1 MKKFLSILLAL
12 AVGFTF
18 TFGSAMSAFAYT
30 AGTGYT
36 VDEQK
41 ALLAA
46 AYNQAIAGA
55 EAYKVDYDANTY
67 GATADKD
74 ITTFTVSKDAVI
86 AGVDAVFAK
95 TVAGITAEAN
105 TLLGVT
111 FEGDYDANTNNAA
124 SSVDVIKVKKAILDG
139 AKTETNSDGVKVVE
153 AAAWSDYKAELI
165 KLVDKVDVSAY
176 TETKNETK
184 VTAKDGEK
192 YDTAKEA
199 ANADIAYAKGIIN
212 NAKLAASADATA
224 NSTDTWKADSFN
236 AVYTKVFGPVIKI
249 KENKDDA
256 IDTNLVTSLT
266 YSLAGDYATTKSEE
280 AEKAN
285 LAVVQAQA
293 KAALLAA
300 ITKYENSS
308 AYNKK
313 QDEQLAAYNEA
324 KTYLIDNGKLDAAGT
339 ASFATAYSITAATA
353 NDVDGVNY
361 VELSEKAA
369 AAKKNVADKKDYYV
383 ARGFN
388 WDDAAAEKALV
399 AQLTKIY
406 SNTDKNADLGT
417 IEGVI
422 ATTDLTAGAKAALK
436 IDYSEIEAKED
447 SHNEGKVYTYDSKCY
462 YEAEWTAVKAAIDT
476 FNAAVDAAKVQKDVD
491 TATAALT
498 KALGKIDTANVV
510 YNNISTGAASTY
522 GALKKYAALAYTNAH
537 AADANVTAIYVTF
550 GEEADKITGEDL
562 PAKSVYLWFIEKGA
576 RTAKDAAAL
585 YADGCKVIDAYKT
598 LATLKTEAA
607 AVVSQIN
614 ALPATPALT
623 DKAAVV
629 AAKDAYDA
637 LPADAKNYVTNAVT
651 LNAAVKA
658 VEKAEAYS
666 VAGMVNA
673 LPTVAKLTVADK
685 EAVKAAKD
693 AYKAYADTEAYDT
706 LGTPTYDNTANK
718 LYNFDAALEKIKNL
732 EKDAIADAYKALNNK
747 YVADKL
753 TAEDAAAVKAL
764 QDAIAAYIEE
774 YAETPSVAIENG
786 TAKIAAVVAALAP
799 EFGDAEAK
807 AYVQDLAIAVRTAKS
822 GKKVKVTAK
831 ADVQT
836 LVDNGYTVTYKFY
849 KSTKKGS
856 GYKNTV
862 NKTTNTYTNTNP
874 VKGKNYYK
882 VKLVVK
888 NADGAV
894 VATTPLTQCK
904 YGVRT
909 IK

>member
-30 AGTGYT
+30 AGTGYS

-55 EAYKVDYDANTY
+55 EAYKVNYDGAAY
-67 GATADKD
+67 GATDIEKD
-74 ITTFTVSKDAVI
+74 ITTFTVSKEAVI
-86 AGVDAVFAK
+86 AGVDAVYAS
-95 TVAGITAEAN
+95 TVAGITAESN

-111 FEGDYDANTNNAA
+111 FEGDYNATTNNAA
-124 SSVDVIKVKKAILDG
+124 SSVDVIKVKNAILAG
-139 AKTETNSDGVKVVE
+139 AKTATNSDGVKVVE

-165 KLVDKVDVSAY
+165 KLVDKVDVSVY
-176 TETKNETK
+176 TETKNENK

-212 NAKLAASADATA
+212 NAKLATA
-224 NSTDTWKADSFN
+224 KGTVSSTDTWNAASFKD
-236 AVYTKVFGPVIKI
+236 VYDAVFGPVIKI

-313 QDEQLAAYNEA
+313 QDEQIAAYNEA
-324 KTYLIDNGKLDAAGT
+324 KTYLIDNGKLDPAGT
-339 ASFATAYSITAATA
+339 ASFDTAYSITAATA

-406 SNTDKNADLGT
+406 SNKDKNADLGT

-476 FNAAVDAAKVQKDVD
+476 FNAAVDAAKVQNDVD
-491 TATAALT
+491 TANAALT

-510 YNNISTGAASTY
+510 YNNISTGATSTY

-637 LPADAKNYVTNAVT
+637 LPADGKNYVTNVVT
-651 LNAAVKA
+651 LNAALKA
-658 VEKAEAYS
+658 VETAEAYS

-673 LPTVAKLTVADK
+673 LPTIAKLTVADK

-693 AYKAYADTEAYDT
+693 AYKAYRDTEGYASF
-706 LGTPTYDNTANK
+706 TYTTSYK
-718 LYNFDAALEKIKNL
+718 FDDALAQIKKLEK
-732 EKDAIADAYKALNNK
+732 EAIEDAYKALNNK

-774 YAETPSVAIENG
+774 YAETPDVAIENG

-822 GKKVKVTAK
+822 GKKVKVTVN

-888 NADGAV
+888 NAEGTV

>member
-55 EAYKVDYDANTY
+55 EAYQEDYDANTY

-111 FEGDYDANTNNAA
+111 FEGDYNANTNNAA
-124 SSVDVIKVKKAILDG
+124 SSVDVIKVKNAILAG

-165 KLVDKVDVSAY
+165 KLVDAVDVSAY

-224 NSTDTWKADSFN
+224 NSTDTWKAASFN
-236 AVYTKVFGPVIKI
+236 DVYTKVFGPVIKI

-266 YSLAGDYATTKSEE
+266 YSLAGNYATTKSEE

-353 NDVDGVNY
+353 NDVDGTDY
-361 VELSEKAA
+361 VALTTA
-369 AAKKNVADKKDYYV
+369 AAKANKYIADLKAEKT
-383 ARGFN
+383 AAGFN
-388 WDDAAAEKALV
+388 WDDDLAAKALKT
-399 AQLTKIY
+399 QLLAIY
-406 SNTDKNADLGT
+406 GGNAK
-417 IEGVI
+417 
-422 ATTDLTAGAKAALK
+422 ATLVETGLYTSDLTAGTKAAAK

-447 SHNEGKVYTYDSKCY
+447 SHKEGKVYTYNSKCY

-476 FNAAVDAAKVQKDVD
+476 FNAAVDAAKVQNDVD
-491 TATAALT
+491 TANAALT
-498 KALGKIDTANVV
+498 KALNKITDAHTV
-510 YNNISTGAASTY
+510 YTNISTGATNTY
-522 GALKKYAALAYTNAH
+522 DALKKYAELAYTNAH

-550 GEEADKITGEDL
+550 GEEADTISKTKDL

-637 LPADAKNYVTNAVT
+637 LPADAKNYVTNVVT
-651 LNAAVKA
+651 LNAALKA
-658 VEKAEAYS
+658 VETAEAYS

-673 LPTVAKLTVADK
+673 LPTIAKLTVADK

-693 AYKAYADTEAYDT
+693 AYKAYRDTEGYASF
-706 LGTPTYDNTANK
+706 TYTTSYK
-718 LYNFDAALEKIKNL
+718 FDDALAQIKNL
-732 EKDAIADAYKALNNK
+732 EKDAIVDAYKALNNK

-807 AYVQDLAIAVRTAKS
+807 AYVQDLAVTVRTAKS

>member
-30 AGTGYT
+30 AGTGYS

-55 EAYKVDYDANTY
+55 EAYKVNYDGADY
-67 GATADKD
+67 GATDIEKD
-74 ITTFTVSKDAVI
+74 ITTFTVSKEAVI
-86 AGVDAVFAK
+86 AGVDAVYAS
-95 TVAGITAEAN
+95 TVAGITAESN

-111 FEGDYDANTNNAA
+111 FEGDYNATTNNAA
-124 SSVDVIKVKKAILDG
+124 SSVDVIKVKNAILAG
-139 AKTETNSDGVKVVE
+139 AKTATNSDGVKVVE

-165 KLVDKVDVSAY
+165 KLVDKVDVSVY
-176 TETKNETK
+176 TETKNENK

-224 NSTDTWKADSFN
+224 NSTDTWKAASFN
-236 AVYTKVFGPVIKI
+236 DVYTKVFGPVIKI

-324 KTYLIDNGKLDAAGT
+324 KTYLIDNGKLNGT
-339 ASFATAYSITAATA
+339 VPTFDTAYSITAATA

-637 LPADAKNYVTNAVT
+637 LPADGKNYVTNVVT
-651 LNAAVKA
+651 LNAALKA
-658 VEKAEAYS
+658 VETAEAYS

-673 LPTVAKLTVADK
+673 LPTIAKLTVADK

-693 AYKAYADTEAYDT
+693 AYKAYRDTEGYASF
-706 LGTPTYDNTANK
+706 TYKTSYK
-718 LYNFDAALEKIKNL
+718 FDDALAQIKKLEK
-732 EKDAIADAYKALNNK
+732 EAIEDAYKALNNK

-774 YAETPSVAIENG
+774 YAETPDVAIENG

-822 GKKVKVTAK
+822 GKKVKVTVN

>member
-30 AGTGYT
+30 PGTGYS

-55 EAYKVDYDANTY
+55 EAYKVDYDGAAY
-67 GATADKD
+67 GATDIEKD
-74 ITTFTVSKDAVI
+74 ITTFTVSKEAVI
-86 AGVDAVFAK
+86 AGVDAVYAS
-95 TVAGITAEAN
+95 TVAGITAESN

-111 FEGDYDANTNNAA
+111 FEGDYNATTNNAA
-124 SSVDVIKVKKAILDG
+124 SSVDVIKVKNAILAG
-139 AKTETNSDGVKVVE
+139 AKTATNSDSVKVVE
-153 AAAWSDYKAELI
+153 AASWSDYKAELI
-165 KLVDKVDVSAY
+165 KLVDTVDVSAY

-184 VTAKDGEK
+184 VTAKDGEQ

-212 NAKLAASADATA
+212 NAKLATA
-224 NSTDTWKADSFN
+224 KGTVSSTDTWNAASFKD
-236 AVYTKVFGPVIKI
+236 VYDAVFGPVIKI

-256 IDTNLVTSLT
+256 IDANLVTSLT
-266 YSLAGDYATTKSEE
+266 YSLAGNYATTKSED
-280 AEKAN
+280 ADKAN

-313 QDEQLAAYNEA
+313 QDEQIAAYNEA
-324 KTYLIDNGKLDAAGT
+324 KTYLIDNGKLDPAGT
-339 ASFATAYSITAATA
+339 ASFDTAYSITAATA

-406 SNTDKNADLGT
+406 SNIDKNADLGT

-510 YNNISTGAASTY
+510 YNNISTGATSTY

-614 ALPATPALT
+614 ALPASPALT

-637 LPADAKNYVTNAVT
+637 LPADGKNYVTNAVT

-673 LPTVAKLTVADK
+673 LPTTAKLTVADK

-693 AYKAYADTEAYDT
+693 AYKAYTDTEAYDT
-706 LGTPTYDNTANK
+706 LGKLTYTTSYD
-718 LYNFDAALEKIKNL
+718 FDAALAKIKNL
-732 EKDAIADAYKALNNK
+732 EKEAIEDAYKALNNK

-822 GKKVKVTAK
+822 GKKVKVTVK

>member
-55 EAYKVDYDANTY
+55 EAYQEDYDANTY

-111 FEGDYDANTNNAA
+111 FEGDYNANTNNAA
-124 SSVDVIKVKKAILDG
+124 SSVDVIKVKNAILAG

-184 VTAKDGEK
+184 VTAKDGEQ

-224 NSTDTWKADSFN
+224 NSTDTWKAASFN
-236 AVYTKVFGPVIKI
+236 DVYTKVFGPVIKI

-266 YSLAGDYATTKSEE
+266 YSLAGNYATTKSEE

-324 KTYLIDNGKLDAAGT
+324 KTYLIDNGKLDPAGT
-339 ASFATAYSITAATA
+339 PSFDTAYSITAATA
-353 NDVDGVNY
+353 NDVDKTDY
-361 VELSEKAA
+361 VALTTA
-369 AAKKNVADKKDYYV
+369 AAKANKYIADLKAEKT
-383 ARGFN
+383 AAGFN
-388 WDDAAAEKALV
+388 WDDDLAAKALKT
-399 AQLTKIY
+399 QLLAIY
-406 SNTDKNADLGT
+406 GGNAK
-417 IEGVI
+417 
-422 ATTDLTAGAKAALK
+422 ATLVETGLYTSDLTAGTKAAAK

-447 SHNEGKVYTYDSKCY
+447 SHKEGKVYTYNSKCY

-476 FNAAVDAAKVQKDVD
+476 FNAAVDAAKVQNDVD
-491 TATAALT
+491 TANAALT
-498 KALGKIDTANVV
+498 KALNKITDAHTV
-510 YNNISTGAASTY
+510 YTNISTGATNTY
-522 GALKKYAALAYTNAH
+522 DALKKYAELAYTNAH

-550 GEEADKITGEDL
+550 GEEADTISKTKDL

-637 LPADAKNYVTNAVT
+637 LPADAKNYVTNVVT
-651 LNAAVKA
+651 LNAALKA

-673 LPTVAKLTVADK
+673 LPTIAKLTVADK

-693 AYKAYADTEAYDT
+693 AYKAYRDTEGYASF
-706 LGTPTYDNTANK
+706 TYTTSYK
-718 LYNFDAALEKIKNL
+718 FDDALAQIKNL
-732 EKDAIADAYKALNNK
+732 EKDAIVDAYKALNNK

-774 YAETPSVAIENG
+774 YAETPGVAIENG

-807 AYVQDLAIAVRTAKS
+807 AYVQDLAIATRTAKS
-822 GKKVKVTAK
+822 GKKVKVTVN
-831 ADVQT
+831 ADVQK

>member
-55 EAYKVDYDANTY
+55 EAYKVNYDGETY

-95 TVAGITAEAN
+95 TVAGIKAPAD
-105 TLLGVT
+105 TLLGVA

-184 VTAKDGEK
+184 VTAKDGEQ

-199 ANADIAYAKGIIN
+199 ANADIAYAKAIIN
-212 NAKLAASADATA
+212 NAKLATSKETA
-224 NSTDTWKADSFN
+224 NAEASWKATTHKE
-236 AVYTKVFGPVIKI
+236 VYDEVFGAAKVIKI

-266 YSLAGDYATTKSEE
+266 YSLAGNYATTKSEE

-285 LAVVQAQA
+285 LAVIQAQA

-300 ITKYENSS
+300 ITNYENSS
-308 AYNKK
+308 DYNKK
-313 QDEQLAAYNEA
+313 QDEEIAAYKEA
-324 KTYLIDNGKLDAAGT
+324 KTYLIENGKITDYT
-339 ASFATAYSITAATA
+339 TTPVTVSFALTYSI
-353 NDVDGVNY
+353 NKSDVTSNTY
-361 VELSEKAA
+361 VTLTTA
-369 AAKKNVADKKDYYV
+369 AAKANKYIADLKAEKT
-383 ARGFN
+383 AAGFN
-388 WDDAAAEKALV
+388 WDDDLAAKALKT
-399 AQLTKIY
+399 QLLAIY
-406 SNTDKNADLGT
+406 GGNPK
-417 IEGVI
+417 
-422 ATTDLTAGAKAALK
+422 ATLVETGLYTSDLTAGTKAAAK

-447 SHNEGKVYTYDSKCY
+447 SHKEGKVYTYNSKCY

-476 FNAAVDAAKVQKDVD
+476 FNAAVDAAKVQNDVD
-491 TATAALT
+491 TANAALT
-498 KALGKIDTANVV
+498 KALGKIDTANIV
-510 YNNISTGAASTY
+510 YNNISTGATSTY

-637 LPADAKNYVTNAVT
+637 LPADGKNYVTNVVT
-651 LNAAVKA
+651 LNAALKA
-658 VEKAEAYS
+658 VETAEAYS

-673 LPTVAKLTVADK
+673 LPTIAKLTVADK

-693 AYKAYADTEAYDT
+693 AYKAYRDTEGYASF
-706 LGTPTYDNTANK
+706 TYTTSYK
-718 LYNFDAALEKIKNL
+718 FDDALAQIKKLEK
-732 EKDAIADAYKALNNK
+732 EAIEDAYKALNNK

-774 YAETPSVAIENG
+774 YAETPDVAIENG

>member
-30 AGTGYT
+30 AGTGYS

-55 EAYKVDYDANTY
+55 EAYKVNYDGADY
-67 GATADKD
+67 GATDIEKD
-74 ITTFTVSKDAVI
+74 ITTFTVSKEAVI
-86 AGVDAVFAK
+86 AGVDAVYAS
-95 TVAGITAEAN
+95 TVAGITAESN

-111 FEGDYDANTNNAA
+111 FEGDYNATTNNAA
-124 SSVDVIKVKKAILDG
+124 SSVDVIKVKNAILAG
-139 AKTETNSDGVKVVE
+139 AKTATNSDGVKVVE

-184 VTAKDGEK
+184 VTAKDGEQ

-212 NAKLAASADATA
+212 NAKLATA
-224 NSTDTWKADSFN
+224 KGTVSSTDTWNAASFKD
-236 AVYTKVFGPVIKI
+236 VYDAVFGPVIKI

-266 YSLAGDYATTKSEE
+266 YSLAGNYATTKSEE

-313 QDEQLAAYNEA
+313 QDEQIAAYNEA
-324 KTYLIDNGKLDAAGT
+324 KTYLIDNGKLDPAGT
-339 ASFATAYSITAATA
+339 ASFDTAYSITAATA

-406 SNTDKNADLGT
+406 SNKDKNADLGT

-447 SHNEGKVYTYDSKCY
+447 SHKEGKVYTYNSKCY

-476 FNAAVDAAKVQKDVD
+476 FNAAVDAAKVQNDVD
-491 TATAALT
+491 TANAALT

-510 YNNISTGAASTY
+510 YNNISTGATSTY

-637 LPADAKNYVTNAVT
+637 LPADGKNYVTNVVT
-651 LNAAVKA
+651 LNAALKA
-658 VEKAEAYS
+658 VETAEAYS

-673 LPTVAKLTVADK
+673 LPTIAKLTVADK

-693 AYKAYADTEAYDT
+693 AYKAYRDTEGYASF
-706 LGTPTYDNTANK
+706 TYTTSYK
-718 LYNFDAALEKIKNL
+718 FDDALAQIKKLEK
-732 EKDAIADAYKALNNK
+732 EAIEDAYKALNNK

-774 YAETPSVAIENG
+774 YAETPDVAIENG

-822 GKKVKVTAK
+822 GKKVKVTVN

-888 NADGAV
+888 NAEGTV

>member
-30 AGTGYT
+30 AGTGYS

-55 EAYKVDYDANTY
+55 EAYKVNYDGAVY
-67 GATADKD
+67 GATDIEKD
-74 ITTFTVSKDAVI
+74 ITTFTVSKEAVI
-86 AGVDAVFAK
+86 AGVDAVYAS
-95 TVAGITAEAN
+95 TVAGITAESN

-111 FEGDYDANTNNAA
+111 FEGDYNATTNNAA
-124 SSVDVIKVKKAILDG
+124 SSVDVIKVKNAILAG
-139 AKTETNSDGVKVVE
+139 AKTATNSDGVKVVE

-165 KLVDKVDVSAY
+165 KLVDKVDVSVY
-176 TETKNETK
+176 TETKNENK

-224 NSTDTWKADSFN
+224 NSTDTWKAASFN
-236 AVYTKVFGPVIKI
+236 DVYTKVFGPVIKI

-324 KTYLIDNGKLDAAGT
+324 KTYLIDNGKLNGT
-339 ASFATAYSITAATA
+339 VPTFDTAYSITAATA

-637 LPADAKNYVTNAVT
+637 LPADGKNYVTNVVT
-651 LNAAVKA
+651 LNAALKA
-658 VEKAEAYS
+658 VETAEAYS

-673 LPTVAKLTVADK
+673 LPTIAKLTVADK

-693 AYKAYADTEAYDT
+693 AYKAYRDTEGYASF
-706 LGTPTYDNTANK
+706 TYTTSYK
-718 LYNFDAALEKIKNL
+718 FDDALAQIKKLEK
-732 EKDAIADAYKALNNK
+732 EAIEDAYKALNNK

-774 YAETPSVAIENG
+774 YAETPDVAIENG

-822 GKKVKVTAK
+822 GKKVKVTVN

>member
-165 KLVDKVDVSAY
+165 KLVDKVDVSVY
-176 TETKNETK
+176 TETKNENK

-224 NSTDTWKADSFN
+224 NSTDTWKAASFN
-236 AVYTKVFGPVIKI
+236 DVYTKVFGPVIKI

-324 KTYLIDNGKLDAAGT
+324 KTYLIDNGKLNGT
-339 ASFATAYSITAATA
+339 VPTFDTAYSITAATA
-353 NDVDGVNY
+353 NDVDGTDY
-361 VELSEKAA
+361 VALTTA
-369 AAKKNVADKKDYYV
+369 AAKANKYIADLKAEKT
-383 ARGFN
+383 AAGFN
-388 WDDAAAEKALV
+388 WDDDLAAKALKT
-399 AQLTKIY
+399 QLLAIY
-406 SNTDKNADLGT
+406 GGNAK
-417 IEGVI
+417 
-422 ATTDLTAGAKAALK
+422 ATLVETGLYTSDLTAGTKAAAK

-447 SHNEGKVYTYDSKCY
+447 SHKEGKVYTYKTKCY

-476 FNAAVDAAKVQKDVD
+476 FNAAVDAAKVQNDVD
-491 TATAALT
+491 TANAALT
-498 KALGKIDTANVV
+498 KALNKITDAHTV
-510 YNNISTGAASTY
+510 YTNISTGATNTY
-522 GALKKYAALAYTNAH
+522 DALKKYAELAYTNAH

-550 GEEADKITGEDL
+550 GEEADTISKTKDL

-637 LPADAKNYVTNAVT
+637 LPADAKNYVTNVVT
-651 LNAAVKA
+651 LNAALKA
-658 VEKAEAYS
+658 VETAEAYS

-673 LPTVAKLTVADK
+673 LPTIAKLTVADK

-693 AYKAYADTEAYDT
+693 AYKAYRDTEGYASF
-706 LGTPTYDNTANK
+706 TYTTSYK
-718 LYNFDAALEKIKNL
+718 FDDALAQIKNL
-732 EKDAIADAYKALNNK
+732 EKDAIVDAYKALNNK

-774 YAETPSVAIENG
+774 YAETPGVAIENG

-822 GKKVKVTAK
+822 GKKVKVTVN

>member
-18 TFGSAMSAFAYT
+18 TFGSAMSVFAT
-30 AGTGYT
+30 HSYT

-95 TVAGITAEAN
+95 TVAGIKAPAD

-124 SSVDVIKVKKAILDG
+124 SSVDVIKVKNAILAG

-165 KLVDKVDVSAY
+165 KLVDTVDVSAY

-184 VTAKDGEK
+184 VTAKDGEQ

-212 NAKLAASADATA
+212 NAKLAASADTTA

-266 YSLAGDYATTKSEE
+266 YSLAGNYATTKSEE

-285 LAVVQAQA
+285 LAVIQAQA

-300 ITKYENSS
+300 ITNYENSS
-308 AYNKK
+308 DYNKK
-313 QDEQLAAYNEA
+313 QDEEIAAYKEA
-324 KTYLIDNGKLDAAGT
+324 KTYLIENGKITDYT
-339 ASFATAYSITAATA
+339 TTPVTVSFALTYSI
-353 NDVDGVNY
+353 NKSDVTSNTY
-361 VELSEKAA
+361 VTLTTA
-369 AAKKNVADKKDYYV
+369 AAKANKYIADLKAEKT
-383 ARGFN
+383 AAGFN
-388 WDDAAAEKALV
+388 WDDDLAAKALKT
-399 AQLTKIY
+399 QLLAIY
-406 SNTDKNADLGT
+406 GGNAK
-417 IEGVI
+417 
-422 ATTDLTAGAKAALK
+422 ATLVETGLYTSDLTAGTKAAAK
-436 IDYSEIEAKED
+436 IDYSEIEAAEYN
-447 SHNEGKVYTYDSKCY
+447 SAMTGVTSYEGKAYVYNKKAY
-462 YEAEWTAVKAAIDT
+462 YENEWKTVKAAIDT
-476 FNAAVDAAKVQKDVD
+476 FNAAVDAAKVQNDVD
-491 TATAALT
+491 TANAALT

-510 YNNISTGAASTY
+510 YNNISTGATSTY

-562 PAKSVYLWFIEKGA
+562 PEKSVYLWFIEKGA

-637 LPADAKNYVTNAVT
+637 LPADGKNYVTNVVT
-651 LNAAVKA
+651 LNAALKT
-658 VEKAEAYS
+658 VETAEAYS

-673 LPTVAKLTVADK
+673 LPTIAKLTVADK

-693 AYKAYADTEAYDT
+693 AYKAYRDTEGYASF
-706 LGTPTYDNTANK
+706 TYTTSYK
-718 LYNFDAALEKIKNL
+718 FDDALAQIKNL
-732 EKDAIADAYKALNNK
+732 EKDAIVDAYKALNNK

-807 AYVQDLAIAVRTAKS
+807 AYVQDLAIATRTAKS

>member
-30 AGTGYT
+30 AGTGYS

-55 EAYKVDYDANTY
+55 EAYKVNYDGAAY
-67 GATADKD
+67 GATDIEKD
-74 ITTFTVSKDAVI
+74 ITTFTVSKEAVI
-86 AGVDAVFAK
+86 AGVDAVYAS
-95 TVAGITAEAN
+95 TVAGITAESN

-111 FEGDYDANTNNAA
+111 FEGDYNATTNNAA
-124 SSVDVIKVKKAILDG
+124 SSVDVIKVKNAILAG
-139 AKTETNSDGVKVVE
+139 AKTATNSDGVKVVE

-165 KLVDKVDVSAY
+165 KLVDKVDVSVY
-176 TETKNETK
+176 TETKNENK

-224 NSTDTWKADSFN
+224 NSTDTWKAASFN
-236 AVYTKVFGPVIKI
+236 DVYTKVFGPVIKI

-324 KTYLIDNGKLDAAGT
+324 KTYLIDNGKLNGT
-339 ASFATAYSITAATA
+339 VPTFDTAYSITAATA

-510 YNNISTGAASTY
+510 YRRCKHIWRIKEICCISIHKCT
-522 GALKKYAALAYTNAH
+522 
-537 AADANVTAIYVTF
+537 
-550 GEEADKITGEDL
+550 
-562 PAKSVYLWFIEKGA
+562 
-576 RTAKDAAAL
+576 R
-585 YADGCKVIDAYKT
+585 C
-598 LATLKTEAA
+598 
-607 AVVSQIN
+607 
-614 ALPATPALT
+614 
-623 DKAAVV
+623 
-629 AAKDAYDA
+629 
-637 LPADAKNYVTNAVT
+637 
-651 LNAAVKA
+651 
-658 VEKAEAYS
+658 
-666 VAGMVNA
+666 
-673 LPTVAKLTVADK
+673 
-685 EAVKAAKD
+685 
-693 AYKAYADTEAYDT
+693 
-706 LGTPTYDNTANK
+706 
-718 LYNFDAALEKIKNL
+718 
-732 EKDAIADAYKALNNK
+732 
-747 YVADKL
+747 
-753 TAEDAAAVKAL
+753 
-764 QDAIAAYIEE
+764 
-774 YAETPSVAIENG
+774 
-786 TAKIAAVVAALAP
+786 
-799 EFGDAEAK
+799 
-807 AYVQDLAIAVRTAKS
+807 
-822 GKKVKVTAK
+822 
-831 ADVQT
+831 
-836 LVDNGYTVTYKFY
+836 
-849 KSTKKGS
+849 
-856 GYKNTV
+856 
-862 NKTTNTYTNTNP
+862 
-874 VKGKNYYK
+874 
-882 VKLVVK
+882 
-888 NADGAV
+888 
-894 VATTPLTQCK
+894 
-904 YGVRT
+904 
-909 IK
+909 

>member
-30 AGTGYT
+30 AGTGYS

-55 EAYKVDYDANTY
+55 EAYKVNYDGAAY
-67 GATADKD
+67 GATDIEKD
-74 ITTFTVSKDAVI
+74 ITTFTVSKEAVI
-86 AGVDAVFAK
+86 AGVDAVYAS
-95 TVAGITAEAN
+95 TVAGITAESN

-111 FEGDYDANTNNAA
+111 FEGDYNATTNNAA
-124 SSVDVIKVKKAILDG
+124 SSVDVIKVKNAILAG
-139 AKTETNSDGVKVVE
+139 AKTATNSDGVKVVE

-165 KLVDKVDVSAY
+165 KLVDKVDVSVY
-176 TETKNETK
+176 TETKNENK

-224 NSTDTWKADSFN
+224 NSTDTWKAASFN
-236 AVYTKVFGPVIKI
+236 DVYTKVFGPVIKI

-324 KTYLIDNGKLDAAGT
+324 KTYLIDNGKLNGT
-339 ASFATAYSITAATA
+339 VPTFDTAYSITAATA

-598 LATLKTEAA
+598 LAILKTEAA

-637 LPADAKNYVTNAVT
+637 LPADGKNYVTNVVT
-651 LNAAVKA
+651 LNAALKA
-658 VEKAEAYS
+658 VETAEAYS

-673 LPTVAKLTVADK
+673 LPTIAKLTVADK

-693 AYKAYADTEAYDT
+693 AYKAYRDTEGYASF
-706 LGTPTYDNTANK
+706 TYTTSYK
-718 LYNFDAALEKIKNL
+718 FDDALAQIKKLEK
-732 EKDAIADAYKALNNK
+732 EAIEDAYKALNNK

-774 YAETPSVAIENG
+774 YAETPDVAIENG

-822 GKKVKVTAK
+822 GKKVKVTVN

>member
-30 AGTGYT
+30 AGTGYS

-55 EAYKVDYDANTY
+55 EAYKVNYDGAAY
-67 GATADKD
+67 GATDIEKD
-74 ITTFTVSKDAVI
+74 ITTFTVSKEAVI
-86 AGVDAVFAK
+86 AGVDAVYAS
-95 TVAGITAEAN
+95 TVAGITAESN

-111 FEGDYDANTNNAA
+111 FEGDYNATTNNAA
-124 SSVDVIKVKKAILDG
+124 SSVDVIKVKNAILAG
-139 AKTETNSDGVKVVE
+139 AKTATNSDGVKVVE

-165 KLVDKVDVSAY
+165 KLVDKVDVSVY
-176 TETKNETK
+176 TETKNENK

-224 NSTDTWKADSFN
+224 NSTDTWKAASFN
-236 AVYTKVFGPVIKI
+236 DVYTKVFGPVIKI

-324 KTYLIDNGKLDAAGT
+324 KTYLIDNGKLNGT
-339 ASFATAYSITAATA
+339 VPTFDTAYSITAATA

-637 LPADAKNYVTNAVT
+637 LPADGKNYVTNVVT
-651 LNAAVKA
+651 LNAALKA
-658 VEKAEAYS
+658 VETAEAYS

-673 LPTVAKLTVADK
+673 LPTIAKLTVADK

-693 AYKAYADTEAYDT
+693 AYKAYRDTEGYASF
-706 LGTPTYDNTANK
+706 TYTTSYK
-718 LYNFDAALEKIKNL
+718 FDDALAQIKKLEK
-732 EKDAIADAYKALNNK
+732 EAIEDAYKALNNK

-774 YAETPSVAIENG
+774 YAETPDVAIENG

-822 GKKVKVTAK
+822 GKKVKVTVN

-888 NADGAV
+888 NAEGTV

>member
-55 EAYKVDYDANTY
+55 EAYKVNYDGETY

-74 ITTFTVSKDAVI
+74 ITTFTVSKEAVI
-86 AGVDAVFAK
+86 TGVDTVYANTVSGIK
-95 TVAGITAEAN
+95 TDSN

-111 FEGDYDANTNNAA
+111 FEGDYDATTNNAT
-124 SSVDVIKVKKAILDG
+124 SSVDVIKVKNAILAG
-139 AKTETNSDGVKVVE
+139 AKTATNSDGVKVVE

-165 KLVDKVDVSAY
+165 KLVDTVDVSVY

-184 VTAKDGEK
+184 VTAKDGEQ

-199 ANADIAYAKGIIN
+199 ANADIAYAKAIIN
-212 NAKLAASADATA
+212 NAKLATAKEPANAEAS
-224 NSTDTWKADSFN
+224 WKATTHKE
-236 AVYTKVFGPVIKI
+236 VYDEVFGAAKVIKI

-266 YSLAGDYATTKSEE
+266 YSLAGNYATTKSEE

-285 LAVVQAQA
+285 LGVIQAQA

-300 ITKYENSS
+300 ITNYENSS
-308 AYNKK
+308 DYNKK
-313 QDEQLAAYNEA
+313 QDEEIAAYKEA
-324 KTYLIDNGKLDAAGT
+324 KTYLIENGKITDYT
-339 ASFATAYSITAATA
+339 TTPVTVSFDLTYSIKKS
-353 NDVDGVNY
+353 DVTSNTY
-361 VELSEKAA
+361 VTLTTA
-369 AAKKNVADKKDYYV
+369 AAKANKYIADLKAEKT
-383 ARGFN
+383 AAGFN
-388 WDDAAAEKALV
+388 WDDDLAAKALKT
-399 AQLTKIY
+399 QLLAIY
-406 SNTDKNADLGT
+406 GGTANTPLVETGLYT
-417 IEGVI
+417 S
-422 ATTDLTAGAKAALK
+422 DLTAGTKAAAK
-436 IDYSEIEAKED
+436 IDYSEIEAAEYN
-447 SHNEGKVYTYDSKCY
+447 SAMTGVTSYEGKAYVYNKKAY
-462 YEAEWTAVKAAIDT
+462 YENEWKTVKAAIDT
-476 FNAAVDAAKVQKDVD
+476 FNAAVDAAKVQNDVN
-491 TATAALT
+491 TANAALT
-498 KALGKIDTANVV
+498 KALDKITEAHTV
-510 YNNISTGAASTY
+510 YNNISTGAANTY
-522 GALKKYAALAYTNAH
+522 DALKKYAGLAYTNAH

-550 GEEADKITGEDL
+550 GEEADTIGTGKDL

-585 YADGCKVIDAYKT
+585 YADACKVIDAYKT

-637 LPADAKNYVTNAVT
+637 LPADGKNYVTNVVT
-651 LNAAVKA
+651 LNAALKT
-658 VEKAEAYS
+658 VETAEAYS

-685 EAVKAAKD
+685 ASVKAAKD
-693 AYKAYADTEAYDT
+693 AYKAYRDTTEYASFTYTTSYSFDT
-706 LGTPTYDNTANK
+706 AL
-718 LYNFDAALEKIKNL
+718 DAIKNL
-732 EKDAIADAYKALNNK
+732 EKDAIVDAYKALNNK
-747 YVADKL
+747 YIADKL

-774 YAETPSVAIENG
+774 YAETPGVDIENK

-807 AYVQDLAIAVRTAKS
+807 AYVQDLSIAVRTAKS

-849 KSTKKGS
+849 KSTKKSS

>member
-18 TFGSAMSAFAYT
+18 TFGSAMSAFA
-30 AGTGYT
+30 AGKTSYT

-55 EAYKVDYDANTY
+55 EAYQEDYDANTY
-67 GATADKD
+67 GATKDKD

-95 TVAGITAEAN
+95 TVAGITADAS
-105 TLLGVT
+105 TLLGVK
-111 FEGDYDANTNNAA
+111 FEFDYDANTNNAA

-139 AKTETNSDGVKVVE
+139 AKTETNSDSVKVVE

-165 KLVDKVDVSAY
+165 KLVDKVDVSVY
-176 TETKNETK
+176 TETKNENK

-224 NSTDTWKADSFN
+224 NSTDTWKAASFN
-236 AVYTKVFGPVIKI
+236 DVYTKVFGPVIKI

-324 KTYLIDNGKLDAAGT
+324 KTYLIDNGKLNGT
-339 ASFATAYSITAATA
+339 VPTFDTAYSITAATA

-369 AAKKNVADKKDYYV
+369 AAKKNVAAKKDYYV

-562 PAKSVYLWFIEKGA
+562 PAKSV
-576 RTAKDAAAL
+576 
-585 YADGCKVIDAYKT
+585 
-598 LATLKTEAA
+598 
-607 AVVSQIN
+607 
-614 ALPATPALT
+614 
-623 DKAAVV
+623 
-629 AAKDAYDA
+629 
-637 LPADAKNYVTNAVT
+637 
-651 LNAAVKA
+651 
-658 VEKAEAYS
+658 
-666 VAGMVNA
+666 
-673 LPTVAKLTVADK
+673 
-685 EAVKAAKD
+685 
-693 AYKAYADTEAYDT
+693 
-706 LGTPTYDNTANK
+706 
-718 LYNFDAALEKIKNL
+718 
-732 EKDAIADAYKALNNK
+732 
-747 YVADKL
+747 
-753 TAEDAAAVKAL
+753 
-764 QDAIAAYIEE
+764 
-774 YAETPSVAIENG
+774 
-786 TAKIAAVVAALAP
+786 
-799 EFGDAEAK
+799 
-807 AYVQDLAIAVRTAKS
+807 
-822 GKKVKVTAK
+822 
-831 ADVQT
+831 
-836 LVDNGYTVTYKFY
+836 
-849 KSTKKGS
+849 
-856 GYKNTV
+856 
-862 NKTTNTYTNTNP
+862 
-874 VKGKNYYK
+874 
-882 VKLVVK
+882 
-888 NADGAV
+888 
-894 VATTPLTQCK
+894 
-904 YGVRT
+904 
-909 IK
+909 

>member
-95 TVAGITAEAN
+95 TVAGIKAPAD

-124 SSVDVIKVKKAILDG
+124 SSVDVIKVKNAILAG

-184 VTAKDGEK
+184 VTAKDGEQ

-212 NAKLAASADATA
+212 NAKLAASADTTA
-224 NSTDTWKADSFN
+224 NSTDTWKAASFN
-236 AVYTKVFGPVIKI
+236 DVYTKVFGPVIKI

-266 YSLAGDYATTKSEE
+266 YSLAGNYATTKSEE

-324 KTYLIDNGKLDAAGT
+324 KTYLIDNGKLDPAGT
-339 ASFATAYSITAATA
+339 PSFDTAYSITAATA
-353 NDVDGVNY
+353 NDVDKTDY
-361 VELSEKAA
+361 VALTTA
-369 AAKKNVADKKDYYV
+369 AAKANKYIADLKAEKT
-383 ARGFN
+383 AAGFN
-388 WDDAAAEKALV
+388 WDDDLAAKALKT
-399 AQLTKIY
+399 QLLAIY
-406 SNTDKNADLGT
+406 GGNAKAALVETGLYT
-417 IEGVI
+417 S
-422 ATTDLTAGAKAALK
+422 DLTAGTKAAAK

-637 LPADAKNYVTNAVT
+637 LPADGKNYVTNVVT
-651 LNAAVKA
+651 LNAALKA
-658 VEKAEAYS
+658 VETAEAYS

-673 LPTVAKLTVADK
+673 LPTIAKLTVADK

-693 AYKAYADTEAYDT
+693 AYKAYRDTEGYASF
-706 LGTPTYDNTANK
+706 TYTTSYK
-718 LYNFDAALEKIKNL
+718 FDDALAQIKKLEK
-732 EKDAIADAYKALNNK
+732 EAIEDAYKALNNK

-774 YAETPSVAIENG
+774 YAETPDVAIENG

-822 GKKVKVTAK
+822 GKKVKVTVN

-888 NADGAV
+888 NAEGTV

>member
-30 AGTGYT
+30 AGTGYS

-55 EAYKVDYDANTY
+55 EAYKVNYDGAAY
-67 GATADKD
+67 GATDIEKD
-74 ITTFTVSKDAVI
+74 ITTFTVSKEAVI
-86 AGVDAVFAK
+86 AGVDAVYAS
-95 TVAGITAEAN
+95 TVAGITAESN

-111 FEGDYDANTNNAA
+111 FEGDYNATTNNAA
-124 SSVDVIKVKKAILDG
+124 SSVDVIKVKNAILAG
-139 AKTETNSDGVKVVE
+139 AKTATNSDGVKVVE

-165 KLVDKVDVSAY
+165 KLVDKVDVSVY
-176 TETKNETK
+176 TETKNENK

-224 NSTDTWKADSFN
+224 NSTDTWKAASFN
-236 AVYTKVFGPVIKI
+236 DVYTKVFGPVIKI

-324 KTYLIDNGKLDAAGT
+324 KTYLIDNGKLNGT
-339 ASFATAYSITAATA
+339 VPTFDTAYSITAATA

-598 LATLKTEAA
+598 LAILKTEAA

-637 LPADAKNYVTNAVT
+637 LPADGKNYVTNVVT
-651 LNAAVKA
+651 LNAALKA
-658 VEKAEAYS
+658 VETAEAYS

-673 LPTVAKLTVADK
+673 LPTIAKLTVADK

-693 AYKAYADTEAYDT
+693 AYKAYRDTEGYASF
-706 LGTPTYDNTANK
+706 TYTTSYK
-718 LYNFDAALEKIKNL
+718 FDDALAQIKKLEK
-732 EKDAIADAYKALNNK
+732 EAIEDAYKALNNK

-774 YAETPSVAIENG
+774 YAETPDVAIENG

-822 GKKVKVTAK
+822 GKKVKVTVN

-888 NADGAV
+888 NAEGTV

>member
-30 AGTGYT
+30 AGTGYS

-55 EAYKVDYDANTY
+55 EAYKVNYDGADY
-67 GATADKD
+67 GATDIEKD
-74 ITTFTVSKDAVI
+74 ITTFTVSKEAVI
-86 AGVDAVFAK
+86 AGVDAVYAS
-95 TVAGITAEAN
+95 TVAGITAESN

-111 FEGDYDANTNNAA
+111 FEGDYNATTNNAA
-124 SSVDVIKVKKAILDG
+124 SSVDVIKVKNAILAG
-139 AKTETNSDGVKVVE
+139 AKTATNSDGVKVVE

-184 VTAKDGEK
+184 VTAKDGEQ

-212 NAKLAASADATA
+212 NAKLATA
-224 NSTDTWKADSFN
+224 KGTVSSTDTWNAASFKD
-236 AVYTKVFGPVIKI
+236 VYDAVFGPVIKI

-266 YSLAGDYATTKSEE
+266 YSLAGNYATTKSEE

-313 QDEQLAAYNEA
+313 QDEQIAAYNEA
-324 KTYLIDNGKLDAAGT
+324 KTYLIDNGKLDPAGT
-339 ASFATAYSITAATA
+339 ASFDTAYSITAATA

-406 SNTDKNADLGT
+406 SNKDKNADLGT

-447 SHNEGKVYTYDSKCY
+447 SHKEGKVYTYNSKCY

-476 FNAAVDAAKVQKDVD
+476 FNAAVDAAKVQNDVD
-491 TATAALT
+491 TANAALT

-510 YNNISTGAASTY
+510 YNNISTGATSTY

-637 LPADAKNYVTNAVT
+637 LPADGKNYVTNVVT
-651 LNAAVKA
+651 LNAALKA
-658 VEKAEAYS
+658 VETAEAYS

-673 LPTVAKLTVADK
+673 LPTIAKLTVADK

-693 AYKAYADTEAYDT
+693 AYKAYRDTEGYASF
-706 LGTPTYDNTANK
+706 TYTTSYK
-718 LYNFDAALEKIKNL
+718 FDDALAQIKKLEK
-732 EKDAIADAYKALNNK
+732 EAIEDAYKALNNK

-774 YAETPSVAIENG
+774 YAETPDVAIENG

-822 GKKVKVTAK
+822 GKKVKVTVN

>member
-55 EAYKVDYDANTY
+55 DAYTVDYDNNTY

-86 AGVDAVFAK
+86 AGVDAVYAK
-95 TVAGITAEAN
+95 TVAEITAESN

-111 FEGDYDANTNNAA
+111 FDGDYDATKNNAA
-124 SSVDVIKVKKAILDG
+124 SSVDVIKVKNAILTA
-139 AKTETNSDGVKVVE
+139 AKDATNSNNVKVVE
-153 AAAWSDYKAELI
+153 AASWSEYQAALV
-165 KLVDKVDVSAY
+165 KLVESVDLSIY
-176 TETKNETK
+176 SETKKDTK
-184 VTAKDGEK
+184 VTAKDGKE

-199 ANADIAYAKGIIN
+199 ANADVAYAKAIIN
-212 NAKLAASADATA
+212 NAKLAKTTATA
-224 NSTDTWKADSFN
+224 NAEASWDAAGFN
-236 AVYTKVFGPVIKI
+236 AVYAAVFGDSAIVKV

-266 YSLAGDYATTKSEE
+266 YALAGNYATTKSEE
-280 AEKAN
+280 ADKAN

-300 ITKYENSS
+300 ITTYENSD

-313 QDEQLAAYNEA
+313 QDEQIAAYNEA
-324 KTYLIDNGKLDAAGT
+324 KTYLIENSEIAAVQALT
-339 ASFATAYSITAATA
+339 FKITKATAT
-353 NDVDGVNY
+353 DVDSVDY
-361 VELSEKAA
+361 VALSTA
-369 AAKKNVADKKDYYV
+369 AAKANKDIAALKDETVAKGY
-383 ARGFN
+383 N
-388 WDDAAAEKALV
+388 WDDDLAAKALKT
-399 AQLTKIY
+399 QLLAIY
-406 SNTDKNADLGT
+406 GGNKDATLNTAGIIT
-417 IEGVI
+417 S
-422 ATTDLTAGAKAALK
+422 DLTAGTKAAAK
-436 IDYSEIEAKED
+436 IDYSEIKAEED
-447 SHNEGKVYTYDSKCY
+447 SHNEGKVYTYEGKCY
-462 YEAEWTAVKAAIDT
+462 YEAEWTTVKAAIDT
-476 FNAAVDAAKVQKDVD
+476 YNAAVDAAKLQKDVD
-491 TATAALT
+491 TAKTALD
-498 KALGKIDTANVV
+498 KAIAKIDTANTV
-510 YNNISTGAASTY
+510 YNNISTKAEATY
-522 GALKKYAALAYTNAH
+522 TALKKYAALAYTNAH
-537 AADANVTAIYVTF
+537 AADANVTAIYVTL
-550 GEEADKITGEDL
+550 GENTDKVTGEDL
-562 PAKSVYLWFIEKGA
+562 TAKTVYLWFIEKGA

-585 YADGCKVIDAYKT
+585 YADGCKAIDGYKT
-598 LATLKTEAA
+598 LTTLKTEAA
-607 AVVSQIN
+607 AVVAQIN

-629 AAKDAYDA
+629 AAKEAYEA
-637 LPADAKNYVTNAVT
+637 LPADGKNYVTNVVT
-651 LNAAVKA
+651 LNAALKT

-673 LPTVAKLTVADK
+673 LPTTAKLTVADK
-685 EAVKAAKD
+685 AAVKAAKE
-693 AYKAYADTEAYDT
+693 AYEAYTETEAYAKP
-706 LGTPTYDNTANK
+706 LTYTTS
-718 LYNFDAALEKIKNL
+718 YRFDAALEKIKNL
-732 EKDAIADAYKALNNK
+732 EKDAINDAYKALNNK

-753 TAEDAAAVKAL
+753 TAEDAEAVKAL
-764 QDAIAAYIEE
+764 QDAIAAYIDE
-774 YAETPSVAIENG
+774 YAATPGVNIEKN
-786 TAKIAAVVAALAP
+786 TEKIAAVVAALAP
-799 EFGDAEAK
+799 AFGDAEAK
-807 AYVQDLAIAVRTAKS
+807 AYVQDLAIATRTAKS
-822 GKKVKVTAK
+822 GKKVKVTVN

>member
-18 TFGSAMSAFAYT
+18 TFGSAMSVFAT
-30 AGTGYT
+30 HSYT

-95 TVAGITAEAN
+95 TVAGIKAPAD

-124 SSVDVIKVKKAILDG
+124 SSVDVIKVKNAILAG

-165 KLVDKVDVSAY
+165 KLVDTVDVSAY

-184 VTAKDGEK
+184 VTAKDGEQ

-212 NAKLAASADATA
+212 NAKLAASADTTA

-266 YSLAGDYATTKSEE
+266 YSLAGNYATTKSEE

-285 LAVVQAQA
+285 LAVIQAQA

-300 ITKYENSS
+300 ITNYENSS
-308 AYNKK
+308 DYNKK
-313 QDEQLAAYNEA
+313 QDEEIAAYKEA
-324 KTYLIDNGKLDAAGT
+324 KTYLIENGKITDYT
-339 ASFATAYSITAATA
+339 TTPVTVSFALTYSI
-353 NDVDGVNY
+353 NKSDVTSNTY
-361 VELSEKAA
+361 VTLTTA
-369 AAKKNVADKKDYYV
+369 AAKANKYIADLKAEKT
-383 ARGFN
+383 AAGFN
-388 WDDAAAEKALV
+388 WDDDLAAKALKT
-399 AQLTKIY
+399 QLLAIY
-406 SNTDKNADLGT
+406 GGNAK
-417 IEGVI
+417 
-422 ATTDLTAGAKAALK
+422 ATLVETGLYTSDLTAGTKAAAK
-436 IDYSEIEAKED
+436 IDYSEIEAAEYN
-447 SHNEGKVYTYDSKCY
+447 SAMTGVTSYEGKAYVYNKKAY
-462 YEAEWTAVKAAIDT
+462 YENEWKTVKAAIDT
-476 FNAAVDAAKVQKDVD
+476 FNAAVDAAKVQNDVD
-491 TATAALT
+491 TANAALT

-510 YNNISTGAASTY
+510 YNNISTGATSTY

-562 PAKSVYLWFIEKGA
+562 PEKSVYLWFIEKGA

-637 LPADAKNYVTNAVT
+637 LPADGKNYVTNVVT
-651 LNAAVKA
+651 LNAALKT
-658 VEKAEAYS
+658 VETAEAYS

-673 LPTVAKLTVADK
+673 LPTIAKLTVADK

-693 AYKAYADTEAYDT
+693 AYKAYRDTEGYASF
-706 LGTPTYDNTANK
+706 TYTTSYK
-718 LYNFDAALEKIKNL
+718 FDDALAQIKNL
-732 EKDAIADAYKALNNK
+732 EKDAIVDAYKALNNK

-807 AYVQDLAIAVRTAKS
+807 AYVQDLAIATRTAKS

-831 ADVQT
+831 ADVQK

>member
-30 AGTGYT
+30 AGTGYS

-55 EAYKVDYDANTY
+55 EAYKVNYDGADY
-67 GATADKD
+67 GATDIEKD
-74 ITTFTVSKDAVI
+74 ITTFTVSKEAVI
-86 AGVDAVFAK
+86 AGVDAVYAS
-95 TVAGITAEAN
+95 TVAGITAESN

-111 FEGDYDANTNNAA
+111 FEGDYNATTNNAA
-124 SSVDVIKVKKAILDG
+124 SSVDVIKVKNAILAG
-139 AKTETNSDGVKVVE
+139 AKTATNSDGVKVVE

-165 KLVDKVDVSAY
+165 KLVDKVDVSVY
-176 TETKNETK
+176 TETKNENK

-224 NSTDTWKADSFN
+224 NSTDTWKAASFN
-236 AVYTKVFGPVIKI
+236 DVYTKVFGPVIKI

-324 KTYLIDNGKLDAAGT
+324 KTYLIDNGKLNGT
-339 ASFATAYSITAATA
+339 VPTFDTAYSITAATA

-637 LPADAKNYVTNAVT
+637 LPADGKNYVTNVVT
-651 LNAAVKA
+651 LNAALKA
-658 VEKAEAYS
+658 VETAEAYS

-673 LPTVAKLTVADK
+673 LPTIAKLTVADK

-693 AYKAYADTEAYDT
+693 AYKAYRDTEGYASF
-706 LGTPTYDNTANK
+706 TYTTSYK
-718 LYNFDAALEKIKNL
+718 FDDALAQIKKLEK
-732 EKDAIADAYKALNNK
+732 EAIEDAYKALNNK

-774 YAETPSVAIENG
+774 YAETPDVAIENG

-822 GKKVKVTAK
+822 GKKVKVTVN

>member
-55 EAYKVDYDANTY
+55 EAYKVDYDGAAY
-67 GATADKD
+67 GATDIEKD

-86 AGVDAVFAK
+86 AGVDAVYAS
-95 TVAGITAEAN
+95 TVAGITAESN

-111 FEGDYDANTNNAA
+111 FEGDYNATTNNAA
-124 SSVDVIKVKKAILDG
+124 SSVDVIKVKNAILVG
-139 AKTETNSDGVKVVE
+139 AKNATNSDSVKVVE
-153 AAAWSDYKAELI
+153 AASWSDYKAELI
-165 KLVDKVDVSAY
+165 KLVDTVNVSDY
-176 TETKNETK
+176 TETKNDAG
-184 VTAKDGEK
+184 VVAKDGEK

-212 NAKLAASADATA
+212 NAKLATA
-224 NSTDTWKADSFN
+224 KGTVSSTDTWNAASFKD
-236 AVYTKVFGPVIKI
+236 VYDAVFGPVIKI

-256 IDTNLVTSLT
+256 IDANLVTSLT
-266 YSLAGDYATTKSEE
+266 YSLAGNYATTKSED
-280 AEKAN
+280 ADKAN

-313 QDEQLAAYNEA
+313 QDEQIAAYNEA
-324 KTYLIDNGKLDAAGT
+324 KTYLIDNGKLNGDVPT
-339 ASFATAYSITAATA
+339 FDTTYSITAATA

-447 SHNEGKVYTYDSKCY
+447 SHNEGKVYTYDKKCY

-476 FNAAVDAAKVQKDVD
+476 SKVQKDVD

-510 YNNISTGAASTY
+510 YNNISTGATSTY

-562 PAKSVYLWFIEKGA
+562 PEKSVYLWFIEKGA

-607 AVVSQIN
+607 AVVSQIA

-637 LPADAKNYVTNAVT
+637 LPADGKNYVTNAVT

-673 LPTVAKLTVADK
+673 LPTTAKLTVADK

-693 AYKAYADTEAYDT
+693 AYKAYTDTEAYDT
-706 LGTPTYDNTANK
+706 LGKLTYTTS
-718 LYNFDAALEKIKNL
+718 YNFDAALTKIKNL
-732 EKDAIADAYKALNNK
+732 EKEAIEDAYKALNNK

-786 TAKIAAVVAALAP
+786 TAKIAAVVDALAP
-799 EFGDAEAK
+799 AFGDAEAK
-807 AYVQDLAIAVRTAKS
+807 AYVQDLAIAVRTAKV
-822 GKKVKVTAK
+822 GKKVKVTVN
-831 ADVQT
+831 ADVQK
-836 LVDNGYTVTYKFY
+836 LVDNGFTVTYKFY

>member
-95 TVAGITAEAN
+95 TVAGITAPAD
-105 TLLGVT
+105 TLLGVN

-124 SSVDVIKVKKAILDG
+124 SSVDVIKVKKAILAG
-139 AKTETNSDGVKVVE
+139 AKTETNSDKVKVVE

-165 KLVDKVDVSAY
+165 KLVDTVDVSAY

-184 VTAKDGEK
+184 VTAKDGEQ

-212 NAKLAASADATA
+212 NAKLATSTDAKA
-224 NSTDTWKADSFN
+224 NSTDTWNAASFN
-236 AVYTKVFGPVIKI
+236 DVYTKVFGPVIKI

-266 YSLAGDYATTKSEE
+266 YSLAGNYATTKSEE

-285 LAVVQAQA
+285 LAVIQAQA

-300 ITKYENSS
+300 ITNYENSS
-308 AYNKK
+308 DYDKK
-313 QDEQLAAYNEA
+313 QDEEIAAYKEA
-324 KTYLIDNGKLDAAGT
+324 KTYLIENGKITDYT
-339 ASFATAYSITAATA
+339 TTPVTVSFDLTYSIKKS
-353 NDVDGVNY
+353 DVTSNTY
-361 VELSEKAA
+361 VTLTTA
-369 AAKKNVADKKDYYV
+369 AAKANKYIADLKAEKT
-383 ARGFN
+383 AAGFN
-388 WDDAAAEKALV
+388 WDDDLAAKALKT
-399 AQLTKIY
+399 QLLAIY
-406 SNTDKNADLGT
+406 GGNAK
-417 IEGVI
+417 
-422 ATTDLTAGAKAALK
+422 ATLVETGLYTSDLTAGTKAAAK
-436 IDYSEIEAKED
+436 IDYSEIKAKED
-447 SHNEGKVYTYDSKCY
+447 SHKEGKVYTYNSKCY

-476 FNAAVDAAKVQKDVD
+476 FNAAVDAATVQNDVD
-491 TATAALT
+491 TANAALT

-510 YNNISTGAASTY
+510 YNNISTGATSTY

-562 PAKSVYLWFIEKGA
+562 PEKSVYLWFIEKGA

-637 LPADAKNYVTNAVT
+637 LPADAKNYVTNVVT
-651 LNAAVKA
+651 LNAALKA

-673 LPTVAKLTVADK
+673 LPTIAKLTVADK

-693 AYKAYADTEAYDT
+693 AYKAYRDTEGYASF
-706 LGTPTYDNTANK
+706 TYTTSYK
-718 LYNFDAALEKIKNL
+718 FDDALAQIKNL
-732 EKDAIADAYKALNNK
+732 EKDAIVDAYKALNNK

-774 YAETPSVAIENG
+774 YAETPGVAIENG

>member
-30 AGTGYT
+30 AGTGYS

-55 EAYKVDYDANTY
+55 EAYKVNYDGAAY
-67 GATADKD
+67 GATDIEKD
-74 ITTFTVSKDAVI
+74 ITTFTVSKEAVI
-86 AGVDAVFAK
+86 AGVDAVYAS
-95 TVAGITAEAN
+95 TVAGITAESN

-111 FEGDYDANTNNAA
+111 FEGDYNATTNNAA
-124 SSVDVIKVKKAILDG
+124 SSVDVIKVKNAILAG
-139 AKTETNSDGVKVVE
+139 AKTATNSDGVKVVE

-165 KLVDKVDVSAY
+165 KLVDKVDVSVY
-176 TETKNETK
+176 TETKNENK

-224 NSTDTWKADSFN
+224 NSTDTWKAASFN
-236 AVYTKVFGPVIKI
+236 DVYTKVFGPVIKI

-324 KTYLIDNGKLDAAGT
+324 KTYLIDNGKLNGT
-339 ASFATAYSITAATA
+339 VPTFDTAYSITAATA

-637 LPADAKNYVTNAVT
+637 LPADGKNYVTNVVT
-651 LNAAVKA
+651 LNAALKA
-658 VEKAEAYS
+658 VETAEAYS

-673 LPTVAKLTVADK
+673 LPTIAKLTVADK

-693 AYKAYADTEAYDT
+693 AYKAYRDTEGYASF
-706 LGTPTYDNTANK
+706 TYTTSYK
-718 LYNFDAALEKIKNL
+718 FDDALAQIKKLEK
-732 EKDAIADAYKALNNK
+732 EAIEDAYKALNNK

-774 YAETPSVAIENG
+774 YAETPDVAIENG

-807 AYVQDLAIAVRTAKS
+807 AYVQDLAIAVRTAKV
-822 GKKVKVTAK
+822 GKKVKVTVN

>member
-18 TFGSAMSAFAYT
+18 TFGSAMSVFAT
-30 AGTGYT
+30 HSYT

-55 EAYKVDYDANTY
+55 EAYKVNYDANTY

-95 TVAGITAEAN
+95 TVAGITAPAE

-124 SSVDVIKVKKAILDG
+124 SSVDVIKVKKAILDE

-184 VTAKDGEK
+184 VTAKDGEQ

-224 NSTDTWKADSFN
+224 NSTDTWKAASFN
-236 AVYTKVFGPVIKI
+236 DVYTKVFGPVIKI

-266 YSLAGDYATTKSEE
+266 YSLAGNYATTKSEE

-285 LAVVQAQA
+285 LAVIQAQA

-300 ITKYENSS
+300 ITNYENSS
-308 AYNKK
+308 DYDKK
-313 QDEQLAAYNEA
+313 QDEEIAAYKEA
-324 KTYLIDNGKLDAAGT
+324 KTYLIENGKITDYT
-339 ASFATAYSITAATA
+339 TTPVTVSFDLTYSIKKS
-353 NDVDGVNY
+353 DVTSNTY
-361 VELSEKAA
+361 VTLTTA
-369 AAKKNVADKKDYYV
+369 AAKANKYIADLKAEKT
-383 ARGFN
+383 AAGFN
-388 WDDAAAEKALV
+388 WDDDLAAKALKN
-399 AQLTKIY
+399 QLLAIY
-406 SNTDKNADLGT
+406 GGNDK
-417 IEGVI
+417 
-422 ATTDLTAGAKAALK
+422 ATLVETGLYTSDLTAGTKAAAK
-436 IDYSEIEAKED
+436 IDYSEIKAKED
-447 SHNEGKVYTYDSKCY
+447 SHKEGKVYTYKGKCY

-476 FNAAVDAAKVQKDVD
+476 FNAAVDAAKVQNDVD
-491 TATAALT
+491 TANAALT
-498 KALGKIDTANVV
+498 KALDKITDAHTV
-510 YNNISTGAASTY
+510 YTNISTGATNTY
-522 GALKKYAALAYTNAH
+522 DALKKYAELAYTNAH

-550 GEEADKITGEDL
+550 GEEADTISTGKDL

-637 LPADAKNYVTNAVT
+637 LPADAKNYVTNVVT
-651 LNAAVKA
+651 LNAALKA
-658 VEKAEAYS
+658 VETAEAYS

-673 LPTVAKLTVADK
+673 LPTIAKLTVADK

-693 AYKAYADTEAYDT
+693 AYKAYRDTEGYASF
-706 LGTPTYDNTANK
+706 TYTTSYK
-718 LYNFDAALEKIKNL
+718 FDDALAQIKNL
-732 EKDAIADAYKALNNK
+732 EKDAINDAYKVLNNK

-753 TAEDAAAVKAL
+753 TAEDAAAVKEL

-774 YAETPSVAIENG
+774 YAETPGVAIENG

-807 AYVQDLAIAVRTAKS
+807 AYVQDLYIAARTAKV
-822 GKKVKVTAK
+822 GKKVKVTIK

-888 NADGAV
+888 NAEGTV